1 MKRLE
6 RLKLWVDTLT
16 PEQTKALL
24 VECVD
29 NLIDFEYVNFYE
41 TSKAPY
47 WDGNGER
54 LDGLEWEDED

>member
-6 RLKLWVDTLT
+6 RLKMWVDTLT

-41 TSKAPY
+41 TSKSPY

>member
-6 RLKLWVDTLT
+6 RLKLWADTLT
-16 PEQTKALL
+16 PEQTKAIL

-29 NLIDFEYVNFYE
+29 NLIDFEYVNFWE

-54 LDGLEWEDED
+54 LDGLEWEYED